1 MHGELDHQFISVL
14 YIFYCIPSRSFYRY
28 STYCE
33 GILRASGL
41 NWLQYFKLLA
51 LWVKWLTN
59 SMPLRNT
66 MILRFSNLFMPVLH
80 ANRISLITRFT

>member
-14 YIFYCIPSRSFYRY
+14 YIFYCTPSRSFYRY

-41 NWLQYFKLLA
+41 NWLHFKLLA

-59 SMPLRNT
+59 FMPLRST
-66 MILRFSNLFMPVLH
+66 TILRFSYLFMPVLH
-80 ANRISLITRFT
+80 ANRISLIARFT